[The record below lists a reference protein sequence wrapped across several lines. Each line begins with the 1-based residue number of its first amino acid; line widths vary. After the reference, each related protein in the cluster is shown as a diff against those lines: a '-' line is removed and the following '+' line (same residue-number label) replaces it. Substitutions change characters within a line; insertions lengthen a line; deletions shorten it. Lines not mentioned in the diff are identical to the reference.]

1 MRFICALA
9 FFFSLSVTASTQVND
24 LLLTANNNV
33 DYQYNPPGFEVCEN
47 GETTCQEVGAD
58 GRYIL
63 VKADGG
69 AMCPA
74 GYYFLLDSVAKE
86 VLPVTTKTCD
96 PTVVLTLAK
105 SKSRDRHLIVIE
117 ERGEMTGAIELD
129 Y

>member
-1 MRFICALA
+1 MRLICALLA
-9 FFFSLSVTASTQVND
+9 FFSIGVMASTHIDD
-24 LLLTANNNV
+24 LLLTPATNT
-33 DYQYNPPGFEVCEN
+33 DYHYNPPGFEVCEGDA
-47 GETTCQEVGAD
+47 GECQEVGAD

-69 AMCPA
+69 TTCPA
-74 GYYFLLDSVAKE
+74 GYYFVLDSVAKE

-117 ERGEMTGAIELD
+117 ERGEMLGAIELD
-129 Y
+129 H